1 MRRPR
6 EKNRTEETLKES
18 CRGFN
23 VWLGPF
29 YWVMGQRERGLGW
42 SCCGVSDLFFSSLLL
57 FLCHVVNESMGRGR
71 ETKNQTKNPRGYYGN
86 FLFFFEG
93 YSGAAHAFY
102 SLTRG
107 ASLGAVCDT
116 I

>member
-1 MRRPR
+1 MNQWGGEERRRTKPR
-6 EKNRTEETLKES
+6 TPE
-18 CRGFN
+18 GI
-23 VWLGPF
+23 
-29 YWVMGQRERGLGW
+29 MGI
-42 SCCGVSDLFFSSLLL
+42 SF
-57 FLCHVVNESMGRGR
+57 
-71 ETKNQTKNPRGYYGN
+71 
-86 FLFFFEG
+86 FFFEG